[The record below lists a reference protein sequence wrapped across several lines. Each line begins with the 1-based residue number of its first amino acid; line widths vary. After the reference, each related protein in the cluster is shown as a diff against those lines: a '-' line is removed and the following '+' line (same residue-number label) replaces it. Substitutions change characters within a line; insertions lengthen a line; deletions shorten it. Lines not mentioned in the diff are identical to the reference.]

1 MRRRRAFLVVA
12 ACGVLACVLTF
23 VIVGLPSAGVRV
35 GSAAKKI
42 DDEAV
47 TSTEAPAAV
56 DDHDAAIPVEIS
68 PKGAL
73 TPQDGI
79 LAAETTDVTA
89 FEEQGQPD
97 EEVWD
102 ASADVAEPAFVM
114 PEDAS
119 YEPQVVLASVPEGTD
134 IDRLAEK
141 LANTLG
147 TVDLSEVSEGIVRV
161 SYGGEQSVEQ
171 TVNELLGAEGVETAQ
186 PNYVYALASEGG
198 VTESLDGES
207 VLSDE
212 DEDAFVV
219 VDDDAEDA
227 PTDESGDSVEPI
239 SADEAIEVSDDALEE
254 DVTAEGKT
262 GDKPIETE
270 DGHAEAIVPLS
281 DSEADESRAKSSA
294 DGVSLSAQAVSIN
307 DSRATEQW
315 ALTSVKAYDAWTYVK
330 ADHKVTVASLDLGCD
345 VTHPDLQ
352 ANVVDPYN
360 SYNALHGGSTSDVKS
375 YSSDFISRNHGT
387 HVAGIVAATTNNGIG
402 VSGVS
407 YNANIMP
414 VKVVNANNLA
424 TTDSLIKAYDFCISK
439 RSSRNLRVINLSMG
453 MCDTIKSDD
462 ALLKKVDEAYA
473 KGIVT
478 VASAGNA
485 GASNTGKVPYN
496 NYPSDYDKIVAVI
509 NLQQSGS
516 GVRRYETSNYN
527 AVGMTNKDI
536 SAPGADVLSTQ
547 AGGNYYC
554 TMTGTSMAAPVVSG
568 VLALEFAA
576 NPNLS
581 ATDAVTLL
589 YATSTNLAGK
599 TWTRSYG
606 WGEVNAAAAAKAAR
620 DGMTSAQK
628 AKANEVKN
636 LSDQGAAAEVT
647 AQIAALPATNA
658 LTIAHASKVA
668 AARTSYNA
676 LTSKQRAL
684 VTNLSKL
691 EAAETRIAKLKRDA
705 AAGSNL
711 SYRTHVQR
719 VGWQAWKKNG
729 ETSGT
734 TGKSLRL
741 EAINIKVGNS
751 SYTGGIRYQTHVQTY
766 GWQGWKSNGQMSG
779 TSGQSKRLEAIRI
792 ELTGELSKHYDV
804 WYRVH
809 AQRFGWMGWAKNG
822 ASAGTQGFSY
832 RLEAIQIRIIPKDG
846 TVPQSTSVAFLRRY

>member
-1 MRRRRAFLVVA
+1 MRRRRTLLVVA
-12 ACGVLACVLTF
+12 ACGVLACVLALVF
-23 VIVGLPSAGVRV
+23 IGLPSAGARV
-35 GSAAKKI
+35 GCVVQNM
-42 DDEAV
+42 DGEAV
-47 TSTEAPAAV
+47 PSADAPAPMDDHV
-56 DDHDAAIPVEIS
+56 DDTLAETS
-68 PKGAL
+68 PKDAL
-73 TPQDGI
+73 TLQDGMS
-79 LAAETTDVTA
+79 AAETTDVSV
-89 FEEQGQPD
+89 FEEQAQPY
-97 EEVWD
+97 EEIWD
-102 ASADVAEPAFVM
+102 SSVEVAEPAFVM
-114 PEDAS
+114 PENAS
-119 YEPQVVLASVPEGTD
+119 YEPQVVLVSVPEGTD
-134 IDRLAEK
+134 TAQFGEK
-141 LANTLG
+141 LAKTLG
-147 TVDLSEVSEGIVRV
+147 VVDLSEVSEGIVRV
-161 SYGGEQSVEQ
+161 SYEGEQSVEQ
-171 TVNELLGAEGVETAQ
+171 AVNELLGAEGVETAQ
-186 PNYVYALASEGG
+186 PNYVYALAAEGG
-198 VTESLDGES
+198 VTEPFDGGPA
-207 VLSDE
+207 LSDE
-212 DEDAFVV
+212 GEEAYVV
-219 VDDDAEDA
+219 VDDDTEDA
-227 PTDESGDSVEPI
+227 LTGESGDSVEPF
-239 SADEAIEVSDDALEE
+239 SVDEAIEVSDDVREE
-254 DVTAEGKT
+254 DVTAEGEAS
-262 GDKPIETE
+262 DKPIETADE
-270 DGHAEAIVPLS
+270 PADAIVSLS
-281 DSEADESRAKSSA
+281 DSEADESRTKSSA

-307 DSRATEQW
+307 DNRATEQW

-345 VTHPDLQ
+345 VTHPDLK

-360 SYNALHGGSTSDVKS
+360 SYNALYGGSVSDVKS
-375 YSSDFISRNHGT
+375 YSSDFTSRNHGT
-387 HVAGIVAATTNNGIG
+387 HVAGIIAATTNNGIG

-414 VKVVNANNLA
+414 VKVVNASNLA

-439 RSSRNLRVINLSMG
+439 RTSRNLRVINLSMG
-453 MCDTIKSDD
+453 MCATIKTDD

-478 VASAGNA
+478 VASAGNV
-485 GASNTGKVPYN
+485 GASNTGKVPYT

-509 NLQQSGS
+509 NLCQSGT
-516 GVRRYETSNYN
+516 GVARWETSNYN
-527 AVGMTNKDI
+527 DVGMTNKDI
-536 SAPGADVLSTQ
+536 SAPGTDLLSTQ

-554 TMTGTSMAAPVVSG
+554 TMTGTSMSAPVVSA

-576 NPNLS
+576 NPSLS

-589 YATSTNLAGK
+589 YATSSNLGGK

-636 LSDQGAAAEVT
+636 LSDQGAAAEVM

-658 LTIAHASKVA
+658 LTIAHASEVV

-676 LTSKQRAL
+676 LTSKQRSL

-691 EAAETRIAKLKRDA
+691 TAAETRIAKLKREA
-705 AAGSNL
+705 ATGSNL

-751 SYTGGIRYQTHVQTY
+751 FYTGGIRYQTHVQTY
-766 GWQGWKSNGQMSG
+766 GWQGWRSNGQMSG

-832 RLEAIQIRIIPKDG
+832 RLEAIQIRIVPKGG
-846 TVPQSTSVAFLRRY
+846 TAPQSTSVAFLRRY